1 MGINPRGAVYIVQTQ
16 RMQYDPKEI
25 TQEEWLTY
33 RLSGEYVYLDIRHN
47 EHVFR
52 IEGNLSYTP
61 GQIGIAWV
69 GVDNAFHYI
78 HNAEVNASDAGLRI
92 NTRLNDAVYQRAREL
107 GFDV

>member
-1 MGINPRGAVYIVQTQ
+1 MESETMKYLVQTQ

-61 GQIGIAWV
+61 GQIGISGV

-78 HNAEVNASDAGLRI
+78 HNVELNASDAGLRI

-107 GFDV
+107 GFPV